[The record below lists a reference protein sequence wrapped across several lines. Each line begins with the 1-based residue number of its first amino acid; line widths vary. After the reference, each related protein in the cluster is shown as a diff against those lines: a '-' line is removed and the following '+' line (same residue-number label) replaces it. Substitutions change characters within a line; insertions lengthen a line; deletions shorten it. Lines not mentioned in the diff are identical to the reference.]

1 MTEKQGVIY
10 ILTNPSFPEYVK
22 IGYADDIDRRLAE
35 LNRTECT
42 PFAFRVYA
50 TYAVQTRLTDMK
62 IHKMIDR
69 INPGLRSIDNINGKR
84 RVREFYAMSAED
96 AYLMFQAMAE
106 IHGTTKLLK
115 KYEPDPKQAE
125 EEETASEVKELA
137 REKKE
142 PFSFDL
148 VGINPGETVEFWYSA
163 LKDSGMVCKVVDSKH
178 IEYEGETYT
187 LSGFAKKMTNSTND
201 VPGTIQFRYKGA
213 GPMHFKYKGDWLN
226 DIRRRLGV

>member
-50 TYAVQTRLTDMK
+50 TYAVQTRLTDLK
-62 IHKMIDR
+62 IHEMIDR
-69 INPGLRSIDNINGKR
+69 INPALRSIDNVNGKK

-96 AYLMFQAMAE
+96 AYLMFEAMAE
-106 IHGTTKLLK
+106 IHGTTDLLVKIKPDK
-115 KYEPDPKQAE
+115 KQEE
-125 EEETASEVKELA
+125 EEETANEVKEIA
-137 REKKE
+137 REKLA

-148 VGINPGETVEFWYSA
+148 VQIAPGEEVEFWYTTQRN
-163 LKDSGMVCKVVDSKH
+163 SGIMCKVVDSKH
-178 IEYEGETYT
+178 IEYEGETYSLT
-187 LSGFAKKMTNSTND
+187 AFAKTMTGSKHA
-201 VPGTIQFRYKGA
+201 IA
-213 GPMHFKYKGDWLN
+213 GPRYFKYKGEWLN
-226 DIRRRLGV
+226 DIRDRLGV

>member
-62 IHKMIDR
+62 IHEMIDR
-69 INPGLRSIDNINGKR
+69 INPELRSIDNINGKR

-106 IHGTTKLLK
+106 IHGTSKLLK
-115 KYEPDPKQAE
+115 KYEPDQKQRKPR
-125 EEETASEVKELA
+125 TKS
-137 REKKE
+137 RSWHEKRKSRF
-142 PFSFDL
+142 PSIL
-148 VGINPGETVEFWYSA
+148 SA
-163 LKDSGMVCKVVDSKH
+163 
-178 IEYEGETYT
+178 
-187 LSGFAKKMTNSTND
+187 
-201 VPGTIQFRYKGA
+201 
-213 GPMHFKYKGDWLN
+213 
-226 DIRRRLGV
+226 